1 MEMFLPDVFEDSF
14 MKDGEGWRGGEGGNQ
29 SDIKIVSDKAP
40 VYSNKMLIQE
50 ASSYNL

>member
-14 MKDGEGWRGGEGGNQ
+14 MKDGEGWQGGEGGNQ
-29 SDIKIVSDKAP
+29 SVSDKAP